1 MLVARNVE
9 SHGAIAGH
17 VIGLPGPP
25 RIHLNLLR
33 RHRDQW
39 NEPDHLVRC
48 CLAFSMTLPG
58 GRHMN
63 GFTLNQPHLRNL
75 DRADLTGWVIA
86 TLSWFLAA
94 AVSILF
100 MSL

>member
-1 MLVARNVE
+1 
-9 SHGAIAGH
+9 
-17 VIGLPGPP
+17 
-25 RIHLNLLR
+25 
-33 RHRDQW
+33 
-39 NEPDHLVRC
+39 
-48 CLAFSMTLPG
+48 
-58 GRHMN
+58 MN